1 MLPDV
6 LQTATIILCKHAIN
20 NYNDAIVLASY
31 RSDMKLPQ
39 LKRYNVEPYC
49 VHVTS
54 ATTLEQVIG
63 TKLPI
68 TPVTAMCHDP
78 YKYPE
83 LKWKKTAAGKNTA
96 TITIAGSSYTN
107 KYGAYTTRSLN
118 GMIPGPLMRME
129 VS

>member
-1 MLPDV
+1 
-6 LQTATIILCKHAIN
+6 
-20 NYNDAIVLASY
+20 
-31 RSDMKLPQ
+31 
-39 LKRYNVEPYC
+39 
-49 VHVTS
+49 
-54 ATTLEQVIG
+54 
-63 TKLPI
+63 
-68 TPVTAMCHDP
+68 MCHDA

-83 LKWKKTAAGKNTA
+83 LKWKRTAAGKNTA